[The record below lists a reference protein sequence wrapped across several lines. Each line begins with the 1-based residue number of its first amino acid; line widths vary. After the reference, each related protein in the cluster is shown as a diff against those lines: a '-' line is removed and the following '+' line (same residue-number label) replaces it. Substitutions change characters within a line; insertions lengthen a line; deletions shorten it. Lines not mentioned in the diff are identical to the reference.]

1 MRLGQAQGLPWGF
14 TRLIP
19 CVIGCG
25 SIMGIKII
33 ANNKKAYHEYFIDEV
48 YEAGL
53 MLQGTEVKSLRAG
66 QVSIKESYCRIRN
79 GEVFVENMNISP
91 YEQGNRENHEPLRA
105 RKLLL
110 HGEEIAKII
119 KKVDEKGLTLIPTKL
134 YFKDRRA
141 KLEIGI
147 GRGKKL
153 YDKRETLK
161 RKQADREASR
171 AMRDHSK

>member
-1 MRLGQAQGLPWGF
+1 
-14 TRLIP
+14 
-19 CVIGCG
+19 
-25 SIMGIKII
+25 MGIKII

-53 MLQGTEVKSLRAG
+53 SLQGTEVKSIRAG
-66 QVSIKESYCRIRN
+66 QVSIKEAYCRIRN
-79 GEVFVENMNISP
+79 GEVYVENMNISP
-91 YEQGNRENHEPLRA
+91 YEQGNRENHEPLRP

-110 HGEEIAKII
+110 HRDEIAKLI
-119 KKVDEKGLTLIPTKL
+119 KKIDEKGLTLVPTKV
-134 YFKDRRA
+134 YFKHRRA

-161 RKQADREASR
+161 RKQADRESSR
-171 AMRDHSK
+171 AMRDHSS

>member
-1 MRLGQAQGLPWGF
+1 M
-14 TRLIP
+14 
-19 CVIGCG
+19 
-25 SIMGIKII
+25 I
-33 ANNKKAYHEYFIDEV
+33 ANNKKAYHEYFVEET

-53 MLQGTEVKSLRAG
+53 ALQGTEVKAIRMG
-66 QVSIKESYCRIRN
+66 QVSIKEAYCRIRN

-91 YEQGNRENHEPLRA
+91 YELGNRENHDPLRD

-110 HGEEIAKII
+110 HRDEIAKLT
-119 KKVDEKGLTLIPTKL
+119 KKVEEKGLALIPTKL

-147 GRGKKL
+147 CRGKKL

-161 RKQADREASR
+161 RKQADREAER
-171 AMRDHSK
+171 AMRNHAR

>member
-1 MRLGQAQGLPWGF
+1 
-14 TRLIP
+14 
-19 CVIGCG
+19 
-25 SIMGIKII
+25 MGIKII

-53 MLQGTEVKSLRAG
+53 VLQGTEVKSIRAG
-66 QVSIKESYCRIRN
+66 QVSIKEAYCRIRN
-79 GEVFVENMNISP
+79 GEVFVENMNINP
-91 YEQGNRENHEPLRA
+91 YEQGNRENHDPLRV

-110 HGEEIAKII
+110 HGDEISKLI
-119 KKVDEKGLTLIPTKL
+119 KKVDEKGLTLVPTKL

-141 KLEIGI
+141 KLEVGI

-171 AMRDHSK
+171 AIRDRSQ

>member
-1 MRLGQAQGLPWGF
+1 
-14 TRLIP
+14 
-19 CVIGCG
+19 
-25 SIMGIKII
+25 MGIKII
-33 ANNKKAYHEYFIDEV
+33 ANNKKAYHEYFVEET

-53 MLQGTEVKSLRAG
+53 ALQGTEVKAIRMG
-66 QVSIKESYCRIRN
+66 QVSIKEAYCRIRN

-91 YEQGNRENHEPLRA
+91 YELGNRENHDPLRD

-110 HGEEIAKII
+110 HRDEIAKLT
-119 KKVDEKGLTLIPTKL
+119 KKVEEKGLALIPTKL

-147 GRGKKL
+147 CRGKKL

-161 RKQADREASR
+161 RKQADREAER
-171 AMRDHSK
+171 AMRNHSR

>member
-1 MRLGQAQGLPWGF
+1 
-14 TRLIP
+14 
-19 CVIGCG
+19 
-25 SIMGIKII
+25 MGIKII

-53 MLQGTEVKSLRAG
+53 VLQGTEVKSVRAG
-66 QVSIKESYCRIRN
+66 GVSIKEAYCRIRN
-79 GEVFVENMNISP
+79 GEVFVENMNINP
-91 YEQGNRENHEPLRA
+91 YEQGNRENHEPLRP

-110 HGEEIAKII
+110 HDDEIAKLI
-119 KKVDEKGLTLIPTKL
+119 KKTEEKGLTVVPTRL
-134 YFKDRRA
+134 YFKNRRA
-141 KLEIGI
+141 KLEIGV

-171 AMRDHSK
+171 AMRDHAR

>member
-1 MRLGQAQGLPWGF
+1 
-14 TRLIP
+14 
-19 CVIGCG
+19 
-25 SIMGIKII
+25 MGIKII

-53 MLQGTEVKSLRAG
+53 SLQGTEVKSIRAG
-66 QVSIKESYCRIRN
+66 QVSIKEAYCRIRN

-91 YEQGNRENHEPLRA
+91 YEQGNRENHEPLRT

-110 HGEEIAKII
+110 HRDEIAKLT
-119 KKVDEKGLTLIPTKL
+119 KKVEEKGLTLVPTKV
-134 YFKDRRA
+134 YFKHRRA

-171 AMRDHSK
+171 AMRDHAR